1 MIRENMWKVSANDVI
16 FHGCFWVPVPV
27 PSTCWLRQSL
37 LCGSWCRMCVR
48 HLQLVYNW
56 IVVQITKKNRDVAHI
71 CCLGTI
77 RRNKKHLGLLFGL
90 LLAIR
95 LSNLAVKTYLWFVSP
110 FILSGMFRCRAVWGS
125 TILALTSCKPIPQHD
140 YNFCPGKTALNCGPQ
155 SETTQNAAPKN
166 FKTAVYDGVYH
177 VLPPYTSLC
186 RVHIYVY
193 RIYIYVST
201 WYIYIST
208 YIYIHSTWFTTLC
221 KALGSHEARR
231 RSRAFGAWPP
241 PNGECGLGA
250 KFFSIRRAKIGQLR
264 VELIHDD
271 VHFSIHIY
279 SIYI

>member
-125 TILALTSCKPIPQHD
+125 TRLALTSCKPIPQHD

-193 RIYIYVST
+193 RIYICIYMV
-201 WYIYIST
+201 YIYI
-208 YIYIHSTWFTTLC
+208 YIYIYIAHDLPPYVKPLDHMRPDADPEPLVRGLLLMESVASAPIFFRFEEPRLDNSESSWFTTMFTF
-221 KALGSHEARR
+221 R
-231 RSRAFGAWPP
+231 
-241 PNGECGLGA
+241 
-250 KFFSIRRAKIGQLR
+250 
-264 VELIHDD
+264 
-271 VHFSIHIY
+271 Y
-279 SIYI
+279 TYIVYI